1 MGSFT
6 LSTERKSG
14 LPVSDY
20 FSIQVF
26 TFINSPRVDTD
37 GVFADFFTVAVRTG
51 GPGMNGISL
60 LLIERTMPGVATR
73 HMQCSGVWASGTS
86 YVTFEDVKVPVEN
99 IIGKENKGF
108 KAIMVKHP
116 RIVC

>member
-1 MGSFT
+1 MIPSKYLNTFKN
-6 LSTERKSG
+6 SP
-14 LPVSDY
+14 PVS
-20 FSIQVF
+20 I
-26 TFINSPRVDTD
+26 D

-108 KAIMVKHP
+108 KAIMVRPLAYCADAKFSHVVYL
-116 RIVC
+116 ISGQL